1 MNTTSPTT
9 ETNGKAMPV
18 KKKRATGGRRKA
30 AARRPAA
37 GAAAMATRYAD
48 TAARFVKRSS
58 RNVAGGAAQALSSA
72 ADYVPDRRRLQV
84 VAEENPYLLGAIGL
98 GIGIAVGMML
108 PTIGTPN
115 RSRRKSR

>member
-1 MNTTSPTT
+1 MNTTPVP

-18 KKKRATGGRRKA
+18 KRKKAAGARRKS
-30 AARRPAA
+30 AARRA
-37 GAAAMATRYAD
+37 GAGPAAMATRYAD

-58 RNVAGGAAQALSSA
+58 RNAAGSAAQALSAA
-72 ADYVPDRRRLQV
+72 ADYVPDRRRLQA

-108 PTIGTPN
+108 PTLGTPN